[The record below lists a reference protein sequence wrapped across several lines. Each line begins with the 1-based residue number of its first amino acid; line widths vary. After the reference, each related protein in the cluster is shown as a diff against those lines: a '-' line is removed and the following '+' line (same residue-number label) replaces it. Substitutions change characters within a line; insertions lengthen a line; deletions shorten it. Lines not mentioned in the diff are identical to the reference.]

1 MGVNHDI
8 WPTPCSRPF
17 GQQLSHVLWIR
28 LLACEVR
35 MPSDQVGFASMAGK
49 WSRDPTVFESI
60 EQGAAY
66 PFLVPVAPPAGRA
79 PLVPVEID
87 KRRVEQAG
95 DLVGQGRLYDAP
107 FGSSH
112 RDDLGHGF
120 DCRRAAGQSGTSTA
134 MGVSRIIRYPIGP
147 NLVLRYR
154 VVEAERGFGFQYR
167 CPHARQRAVDSPFV
181 FAVDGFTG
189 AG

>member
-79 PLVPVEID
+79 PLVPVEIN
-87 KRRVEQAG
+87 KRRPPWSTRTSWTTPAG
-95 DLVGQGRLYDAP
+95 YA
-107 FGSSH
+107 
-112 RDDLGHGF
+112 
-120 DCRRAAGQSGTSTA
+120 RRTA
-134 MGVSRIIRYPIGP
+134 RPG
-147 NLVLRYR
+147 
-154 VVEAERGFGFQYR
+154 
-167 CPHARQRAVDSPFV
+167 
-181 FAVDGFTG
+181 
-189 AG
+189 